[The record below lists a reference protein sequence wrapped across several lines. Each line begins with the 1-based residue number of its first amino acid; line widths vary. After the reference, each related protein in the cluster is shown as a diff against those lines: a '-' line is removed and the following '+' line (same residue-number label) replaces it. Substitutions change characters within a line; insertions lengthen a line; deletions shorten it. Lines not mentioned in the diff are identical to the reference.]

1 MPSTVNV
8 GPDRFVWTVIWIFGV
23 GVGVGVG
30 VAVGVGVGVG
40 VGVDEGVGVGV
51 DVGVGVGVGV
61 GVPHSGVVF
70 APLTLE
76 LPESPALLLARTR

>member
-1 MPSTVNV
+1 VRVSST
-8 GPDRFVWTVIWIFGV
+8 GGTAASLWATPGLSATGAGR
-23 GVGVGVG
+23 
-30 VAVGVGVGVG
+30 
-40 VGVDEGVGVGV
+40 
-51 DVGVGVGVGV
+51 VGVGVGVGV

>member
-8 GPDRFVWTVIWIFGV
+8 RPDRFVWTVTWIF

-40 VGVDEGVGVGV
+40 VGVDVGVGV
-51 DVGVGVGVGV
+51 MVGVGV

>member
-1 MPSTVNV
+1 LPSTVNV
-8 GPDRFVWTVIWIFGV
+8 RPDRFVWTVTWIF

-40 VGVDEGVGVGV
+40 VGVDVGVGV
-51 DVGVGVGVGV
+51 VVGVGV
-61 GVPHSGVVF
+61 GVPHSGVVSV
-70 APLTLE
+70 PLTLE

>member
-8 GPDRFVWTVIWIFGV
+8 RPDRFVWTVTWIF

-40 VGVDEGVGVGV
+40 VGVDVGVGVGV